1 MFLKVFSS
9 AFAPNTYF
17 SILHY
22 TSIFSTSTLLCSQM
36 ICQDCSV
43 FLFPSFFQ
51 RSAHSSAANVEGG
64 WKLAWINSVSLSS
77 VAWEKTFSQKDVT
90 SPPQVHCECLWMC
103 VCVCVEE
110 GGRGSMMWGEVKFK
124 WTTRIRYS
132 LVYNWSIFPL
142 YPSPLSSLLL
152 PPLPKMSFTV
162 YFGTCTSPCWVVL
175 RGPGYCCARNH

>member
-1 MFLKVFSS
+1 MWKTHQEIVKLFMFLKVFSS

-43 FLFPSFFQ
+43 FLLPSFFQ
-51 RSAHSSAANVEGG
+51 PSAHSSAANVEGG

-77 VAWEKTFSQKDVT
+77 VAWEKTFSQKDAT

-103 VCVCVEE
+103 NLSTTSIVWMCVCVCVCVWRGRE
-110 GGRGSMMWGEVKFK
+110 GFNDVRGSQVQVNYK
-124 WTTRIRYS
+124 
-132 LVYNWSIFPL
+132 N
-142 YPSPLSSLLL
+142 
-152 PPLPKMSFTV
+152 
-162 YFGTCTSPCWVVL
+162 
-175 RGPGYCCARNH
+175 